1 MVILLKMK
9 TRKLLRE
16 VLTELRK
23 LSLVFSVQQNRHIK
37 IKVTNPVTAQSAAL
51 IVSVSPSGFSYERNF
66 WSQYDEHMKQIGVS
80 KEKGKIK

>member
-1 MVILLKMK
+1 MK

-16 VLTELRK
+16 ILTELRR

-37 IKVTNPVTAQSAAL
+37 IKVTNPITAQSVAL

-66 WSQYDEHMKQIGVS
+66 WNQYEEHMKRLGICIN
-80 KEKGKIK
+80 KEKKGERK

>member
-1 MVILLKMK
+1 MK
-9 TRKLLRE
+9 TRKLLRD

-51 IVSVSPSGFSYERNF
+51 IVSVSPSGFSYEKNF
-66 WSQYDEHMKQIGVS
+66 WNQYEEHMKQIGVS
-80 KEKGKIK
+80 KEKGKTK

>member
-1 MVILLKMK
+1 MR

-66 WSQYDEHMKQIGVS
+66 WNQYEEHLKQIGVS
-80 KEKGKIK
+80 KEKGKAK

>member
-1 MVILLKMK
+1 MR

-51 IVSVSPSGFSYERNF
+51 IVSVSPSGFSYEKNF
-66 WSQYDEHMKQIGVS
+66 WSQYEEHMKQIGVS
-80 KEKGKIK
+80 KERGKAK